1 LKNNHQVFKIIINII
16 RGEMDLSNFYNHIL
30 FQIAYTNNL
39 DEVEKDRT
47 LRAIRDG
54 NCTHIIKNSRMNK
67 DSKES
72 ILRTIAY
79 YMNIAYEINDAY
91 FSSFNTS
98 LKNEYFYVYRFISVK
113 SEFFGRDILYPSMIS
128 TSWNLE
134 FVKIWALD
142 DSVRF
147 REGMFQKIK
156 ISRRSRFLTSS
167 CPINRDI
174 WMDRENHDTKYFMKI
189 DDSILETFKEQ
200 NDSIKNGLGKNRS
213 KYELINQL
221 EGEVVL
227 PPGEMKFIKVSKIDE
242 IQLFEY
248 EFIETPKEFIVD
260 NIDYCIEKGT
270 IL

>member
-1 LKNNHQVFKIIINII
+1 
-16 RGEMDLSNFYNHIL
+16 MDLSNFYKHIL

-39 DEVEKDRT
+39 TEIEKDRT

-54 NCTHIIKNSRMNK
+54 NSTHIIKESKMNK
-67 DSKES
+67 YSKES

-79 YMNIAYEINDAY
+79 YMSIAYEINDAY
-91 FSSFNTS
+91 FSSFDTS
-98 LKNEYFYVYRFISVK
+98 LENEYFYVYRFISVK
-113 SEFFGRDILYPSMIS
+113 PEFFGRDILYPSMIS
-128 TSWNLE
+128 TSWDLE
-134 FVKIWALD
+134 FVKNWALYNYGK
-142 DSVRF
+142 F

-156 ISRRSRFLTSS
+156 VSRRCNFLTSS
-167 CPINRDI
+167 CPINKDI
-174 WMDRENHDTKYFMKI
+174 WTEINKSLKNYFMNI
-189 DDSILETFKEQ
+189 DDTILETFKEQ
-200 NDSIKNGLGKNRS
+200 NDIINCGLGKNKS

-227 PPGEMKFIKVSKIDE
+227 PPGETKFIKVSQIDE
-242 IQLFEY
+242 FELYEY

>member
-1 LKNNHQVFKIIINII
+1 
-16 RGEMDLSNFYNHIL
+16 MDLSNFYNHIL

-54 NCTHIIKNSRMNK
+54 NCTHIIKNLKMNR

-79 YMNIAYEINDAY
+79 YMDIAYEINNTY

-113 SEFFGRDILYPSMIS
+113 SKFFGRKILYPSMIS

-134 FVKIWALD
+134 FVKNWALD
-142 DSVRF
+142 DSIRF
-147 REGMFQKIK
+147 REGMIQKIK
-156 ISRRSRFLTSS
+156 VSRRCKFLTSS
-167 CPINRDI
+167 YPINTDF
-174 WMDRENHDTKYFMKI
+174 WMDRENQDTKYFMKI
-189 DDSILETFKEQ
+189 DESILETFKKQ
-200 NDSIKNGLGKNRS
+200 NDAIKNGLGKNRS

-221 EGEVVL
+221 EGEVIL
-227 PPGEMKFIKVSKIDE
+227 PPGEMKFIKVSQIDE
-242 IQLFEY
+242 FKLFEY
-248 EFIETPKEFIVD
+248 EFFETPKEFIVD

>member
-1 LKNNHQVFKIIINII
+1 MI
-16 RGEMDLSNFYNHIL
+16 LSNFYNQIL

-39 DEVEKDRT
+39 DEIEKDRT

-54 NCTHIIKNSRMNK
+54 NCTHIIKNSRMNR
-67 DSKES
+67 DSIES
-72 ILRTIAY
+72 VLRTITY
-79 YMNIAYEINDAY
+79 YMDIAYEINNAY

-98 LKNEYFYVYRFISVK
+98 LENEYFYVYRFISINPN
-113 SEFFGRDILYPSMIS
+113 FFGKNILYPSMIS

-134 FVKIWALD
+134 FVKNWALEL
-142 DSVRF
+142 DSSDKF

-156 ISRRSRFLTSS
+156 VSRKCNFLTSS

-174 WMDRENHDTKYFMKI
+174 WIESDKYFMQI
-189 DDSILETFKEQ
+189 DDTILQNFKKH
-200 NDSIKNGLGKNRS
+200 NDIIKCGLGKNRS

-221 EGEVVL
+221 EEEVVL
-227 PPGEMKFIKVSKIDE
+227 PPGEMKFIKISHTDE
-242 IQLFEY
+242 FELFEY

-260 NIDYCIEKGT
+260 NINYCIEKGT

>member
-1 LKNNHQVFKIIINII
+1 MAAK
-16 RGEMDLSNFYNHIL
+16 MDLSNFYNHIL

-39 DEVEKDRT
+39 DEIEKDRT

-54 NCTHIIKNSRMNK
+54 NCTHIIKNLKMNR

-79 YMNIAYEINDAY
+79 FMDIAYEINNAY
-91 FSSFNTS
+91 FSIFNTS
-98 LKNEYFYVYRFISVK
+98 FKNEYFYVYRFISVK
-113 SEFFGRDILYPSMIS
+113 SEFFGKNILYPSMIS

-134 FVKIWALD
+134 FVKNWALD
-142 DSVRF
+142 DSNRF

-156 ISRRSRFLTSS
+156 VSRRSNFLTSS

-174 WMDRENHDTKYFMKI
+174 WIENYNSIKKYFMKI
-189 DDSILETFKEQ
+189 DDTVLETFKEQ
-200 NDSIKNGLGKNRS
+200 NDIIKSGLGKNKS

-227 PPGEMKFIKVSKIDE
+227 PPGKMNFIKVSQIDE
-242 IQLFEY
+242 FELFEY
-248 EFIETPKEFIVD
+248 EFFETPKEFIVD